1 MNHKHV
7 PRVVQDTDLVIG
19 LKRGVTITQSQHGYG
34 RDPNLPQGLT
44 VPPRP
49 GVVRRRA
56 PVRASGEYIVGC
68 DPSLV
73 MGLLTPVIWR
83 NKQLR
88 TGQLPGD
95 KREL

>member
-44 VPPRP
+44 VNHPDQEWCADGRP
-49 GVVRRRA
+49 FRHRVNT
-56 PVRASGEYIVGC
+56 
-68 DPSLV
+68 SLDV
-73 MGLLTPVIWR
+73 THHQGWVSSP
-83 NKQLR
+83 Q
-88 TGQLPGD
+88 
-95 KREL
+95 